1 MVIERLPRQAGF
13 LRGLLDRGAPKAVA
27 SEHAHGGIENAVL
40 WLCLG
45 RHLTNFTNAAEM

>member
-1 MVIERLPRQAGF
+1 MIERLPRQAGF

-27 SEHAHGGIENAVL
+27 AEHAHGGIENAVL
-40 WLCLG
+40 WLGLG